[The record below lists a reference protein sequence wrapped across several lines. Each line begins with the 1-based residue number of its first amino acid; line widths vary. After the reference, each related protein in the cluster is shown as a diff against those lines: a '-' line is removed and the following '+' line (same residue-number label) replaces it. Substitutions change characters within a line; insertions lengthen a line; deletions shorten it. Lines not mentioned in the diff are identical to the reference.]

1 MAFRFALD
9 DFGSGLSSFAYLKD
23 LEVDWLKIDGHFIRD
38 LLTDPVARALVEA
51 IHEVDRVM
59 GLRTIAE
66 AAETEEQIR
75 ALTEIGVEAVQ
86 GFAVARPDRLTAG

>member
-1 MAFRFALD
+1 M
-9 DFGSGLSSFAYLKD
+9 
-23 LEVDWLKIDGHFIRD
+23 
-38 LLTDPVARALVEA
+38 ARALVEA
-51 IHEVDRVM
+51 IHEVGRVM

-75 ALTEIGVEAVQ
+75 ALTEIGVDAVQ